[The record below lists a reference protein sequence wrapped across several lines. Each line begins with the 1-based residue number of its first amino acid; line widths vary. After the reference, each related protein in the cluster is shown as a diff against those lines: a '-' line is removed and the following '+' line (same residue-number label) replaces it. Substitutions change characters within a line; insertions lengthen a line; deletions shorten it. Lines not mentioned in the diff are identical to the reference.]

1 MIVSVSVIVLLYKI
15 HFMKYRNLGNTGE
28 KLSAI
33 GLGCMGMSFAYGP
46 RNDEESIAT
55 LNRALELGINFWDTA
70 DMYGYGH
77 NEELI
82 SKVLVPNRDKI
93 FIATKFGFR
102 QREGSTSNFAGT
114 PATYFD
120 GSPAYIKQA
129 VEKSLQRL
137 KIDTIDLYYA
147 HRIDPNVPV
156 EEMVGAMADLV
167 KEGKVKYLGLSEA
180 SSKSIRKAHAV
191 HPITTLQSEYS
202 LLTREVEAEILD
214 TVRQLGI
221 TFVPYSP
228 LARGLVTAT
237 VQDKDTLAQDDFC
250 RTLPRFDDDHWQ
262 NNYQLVNDF
271 AELAKE
277 KNCTP
282 AQLALA
288 WVLAQGNDIIP
299 IPGTKKRK
307 YLEENAAAVDIT
319 LTNDDLQNIEELL
332 DKYPDVGQRYSEGS
346 MKLVNH

>member
-1 MIVSVSVIVLLYKI
+1 
-15 HFMKYRNLGNTGE
+15 MKYRNLGNTSA

-46 RNDEESIAT
+46 RNDGESIAT

-70 DMYGYGH
+70 DMYGMGH
-77 NEELI
+77 NEELL

-102 QREGSTSNFAGT
+102 YKEGTTSTYVDGT
-114 PATYFD
+114 PSYV
-120 GSPAYIKQA
+120 KEA

-137 KIDTIDLYYA
+137 KTDTIDLYYA
-147 HRIDPNVPV
+147 HRIDQSVPV
-156 EEMVGAMADLV
+156 EDMVGAMADLV
-167 KEGKVKYLGLSEA
+167 KEGKVRYLGLSEA
-180 SSKSIRKAHAV
+180 SPKSIRKAYKV
-191 HPITTLQSEYS
+191 HPIAALQSEYS
-202 LLTREVEAEILD
+202 LLTRDVEGEILGA
-214 TVRQLGI
+214 VRELGI

-228 LARGLVTAT
+228 LARGLATAT
-237 VQDKDTLAQDDFC
+237 VQDKDKLPSDDFR
-250 RTLPRFDDDHWQ
+250 RTLPRFDDEHWQ
-262 NNYQLVNDF
+262 NNKQLVDEF
-271 AELAKE
+271 AQLAKE

-288 WVLAQGNDIIP
+288 WVLAQGDDMIP

-307 YLEENAAAVDIT
+307 YLEENAAAVD
-319 LTNDDLQNIEELL
+319 LELSSDDLHEI
-332 DKYPDVGQRYSEGS
+332 DAVIMKYPNIGERYSEGS

>member
-1 MIVSVSVIVLLYKI
+1 
-15 HFMKYRNLGNTGE
+15 MKYRNLGNTGV
-28 KLSAI
+28 KLSAT

-70 DMYGYGH
+70 DMYGMGH

-102 QREGSTSNFAGT
+102 QREGGTSNFAGT
-114 PATYFD
+114 SEVFFD
-120 GSPAYIKQA
+120 GSPAYVKTA

-137 KIDTIDLYYA
+137 RIDTIDLYYA
-147 HRIDPNVPV
+147 HRIDPNIPV
-156 EEMVGAMADLV
+156 EDMVGAMADLV
-167 KEGKVKYLGLSEA
+167 KEGKVRYLGLSEA
-180 SSKSIRKAHAV
+180 SAKSIRKAHAV
-191 HPITTLQSEYS
+191 HPITALQSEYS
-202 LLTREVEAEILD
+202 LLTRDVEGEILD
-214 TVRQLGI
+214 TVRELGI

-237 VQDKDTLAQDDFC
+237 VQDNSTLPSDDFR
-250 RTLPRFDDDHWQ
+250 RTLPRFDPEHWD
-262 NNYQLVNDF
+262 NNQQLVNEF
-271 AELAKE
+271 AELAAQKG
-277 KNCTP
+277 CTP

-288 WVLAQGNDIIP
+288 WVLAQGDDIIP

-307 YLEENAAAVDIT
+307 YLEENAAAADVT
-319 LTNDDLQNIEELL
+319 LSKADLQAIEAVVS
-332 DKYPDVGQRYSEGS
+332 KYPDTGNRYSEGS